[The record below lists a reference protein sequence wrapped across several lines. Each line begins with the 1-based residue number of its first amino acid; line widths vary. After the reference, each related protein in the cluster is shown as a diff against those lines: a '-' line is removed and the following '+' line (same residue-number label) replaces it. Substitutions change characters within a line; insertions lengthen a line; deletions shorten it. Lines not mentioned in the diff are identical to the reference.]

1 MYLCGTTGL
10 LAFFYTIY
18 YGSIRHH
25 GFLFMLFVA
34 SIWISHY
41 SYQKTQILS
50 VLNTPSKINP
60 NIILTILVWVT
71 FDWRLNGSLFGVQTF
86 LLSRPIN
93 SQIYQRIQSRQ
104 NADCWSSPDDL
115 TLEILGY
122 LEKDQFYYP
131 RTKRFGSYG
140 TWDMKWRHGRSTPM
154 NKVLQEVQRLSN
166 KMDEDIIVITAP
178 PLEKK
183 SCRIFPMLK
192 HL

>member
-1 MYLCGTTGL
+1 MAACLEYKYSFSQGQSV
-10 LAFFYTIY
+10 AKFIKE
-18 YGSIRHH
+18 SKADK
-25 GFLFMLFVA
+25 MLIVGA
-34 SIWISHY
+34 
-41 SYQKTQILS
+41 
-50 VLNTPSKINP
+50 
-60 NIILTILVWVT
+60 
-71 FDWRLNGSLFGVQTF
+71 
-86 LLSRPIN
+86 
-93 SQIYQRIQSRQ
+93 
-104 NADCWSSPDDL
+104 APDDL

-122 LEKDQFYYP
+122 LKKDQFYYP

-166 KMDEDIIVITAP
+166 KMDEDIIVITAR